1 MTKAQEKLVTEAR
14 AALAEMAPTANLSG
28 EQRILVALASL
39 AFDDLPVPPPEVL
52 PATPLEEAQAA
63 VVEIAS
69 HPRLSPQEKIIIALA
84 AEVFGKPKEPAAEN
98 PAAPA

>member
-1 MTKAQEKLVTEAR
+1 MTTVQQKLVAEAL
-14 AALAEMAPTANLSG
+14 AALAEMSSIANLSG

-39 AFDDLPVPPPEVL
+39 AFDDLPVPPPAVL

-63 VVEIAS
+63 VAEIAS
-69 HPRLSPQEKIIIALA
+69 HPRLSPQEKIILQLA
-84 AEVFGKPKEPAAEN
+84 AAVFDKPKEPAAEN